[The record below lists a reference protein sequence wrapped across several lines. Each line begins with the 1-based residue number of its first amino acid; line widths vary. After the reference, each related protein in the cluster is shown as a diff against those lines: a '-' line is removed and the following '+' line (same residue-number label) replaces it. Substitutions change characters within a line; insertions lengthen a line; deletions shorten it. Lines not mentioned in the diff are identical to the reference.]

1 MAPLRPSLSL
11 LLPVSAAVVAAA
23 ILWGGILLAKQARVE
38 RIPRSDA
45 AVGTFADELQS
56 RLAAL
61 ESQYARHLARIA
73 RTDLNYFFAVQD
85 AIDGVVGVRQLS
97 TLNPEGKIDLHLP
110 ASDVE
115 SISSLPIPVI
125 DPRER
130 PRGREHFVEVGAFDL
145 FGGGEGESGWIDMPE
160 GLFFFQ
166 RVSIRRVV
174 LLLVDPRLVEETMAG
189 TLGPWINESISPGA
203 SAKGTDRILL
213 RDRALAV
220 TGDPDTSP
228 ADSIRTLA
236 TRFGPWQVQS
246 WDERQTFDTYRRD
259 RLAIAA
265 ALAFFVLLAG
275 SLAGVSVR
283 RALHLA
289 EQRVSFV
296 NRVSHELKT
305 PLTNI
310 LLNADLATDGADPRS
325 RQRLA
330 RVQEETRRL
339 ARLIDNVLA
348 FSRRDRVEAKPVAS
362 SAPVALRPLVEEVI
376 ETFAPSLE
384 RRGVAVEV
392 VGGEKIS
399 VLADPDALRQ
409 ILGNLLSN
417 IEKYAAAGGLAR
429 ITLSDQ
435 SGEVILLVSDRG
447 PGIPQRD
454 HERIFQPFHR
464 LDDRTRE
471 GVTGTGLGLSI
482 ARDLAM
488 ESGGTLRVLSGVTP
502 GATFELRLPA
512 APDAKVIAFPDSR
525 AS

>member
-1 MAPLRPSLSL
+1 MLMAPPRPSLSL

-38 RIPRSDA
+38 RIPRTNA
-45 AVGTFADELQS
+45 AVGSFAEELQT
-56 RLAAL
+56 RLVTL
-61 ESQYARHLARIA
+61 ESQYERHLARIA
-73 RTDLNYFFAVQD
+73 RTDLNQFFAVQD

-130 PRGREHFVEVGAFDL
+130 PPGREDFVEVGAFDL

-189 TLGPWINESISPGA
+189 TLGRWINESINPGA

-228 ADSIRTLA
+228 ADSVRTLA

-246 WDERQTFDTYRRD
+246 WDGRQTFVTYRRD

-265 ALAFFVLLAG
+265 ALALLVLLAG
-275 SLAGVSVR
+275 SLAGFTLR
-283 RALHLA
+283 RALRLA

-348 FSRRDRVEAKPVAS
+348 FSRRDRVEAKP

-392 VGGEKIS
+392 AGGEKTS

-447 PGIPQRD
+447 PGITQRD
-454 HERIFQPFHR
+454 HERIFLPFHR

-471 GVTGTGLGLSI
+471 GVTGTGLGLAI

-488 ESGGTLRVLSGVTP
+488 ESGGSLRVLSGATP

-512 APDAKVIAFPDSR
+512 APAAKVIAFPDSR